1 MMSEYARSRRALG
14 TGRDHPGVLEKG
26 ALQAAAIHPTANLD
40 ASWLRKGWNLIL
52 SLSARDTEGQQPNLE
67 QRLDQLEKDVAVLR
81 LVVGTDP
88 RFLHGSREELAE
100 VARWEDDGI
109 PF

>member
-1 MMSEYARSRRALG
+1 MPPTRSACSVCRHAAAAEINAALDLAYSY
-14 TGRDHPGVLEKG
+14 RWINERYGVSLG
-26 ALQAAAIHPTANLD
+26 ALSRHANH
-40 ASWLRKGWNLIL
+40 RP
-52 SLSARDTEGQQPNLE
+52 ARDTDGQQPELE
-67 QRLDQLEKDVAVLR
+67 RRLDQLENDVAMLR

-100 VARWEDDGI
+100 VARWEDDGF

>member
-26 ALQAAAIHPTANLD
+26 TLQAAAIHPTENLD

-52 SLSARDTEGQQPNLE
+52 W
-67 QRLDQLEKDVAVLR
+67 VAKNHER
-81 LVVGTDP
+81 
-88 RFLHGSREELAE
+88 
-100 VARWEDDGI
+100 
-109 PF
+109 